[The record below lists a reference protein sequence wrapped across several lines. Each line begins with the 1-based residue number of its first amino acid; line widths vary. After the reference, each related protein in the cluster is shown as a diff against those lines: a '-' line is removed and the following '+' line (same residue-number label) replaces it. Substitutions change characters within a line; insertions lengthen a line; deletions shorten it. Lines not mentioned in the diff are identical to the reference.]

1 MFNEEL
7 IKNTKN
13 DRFAA
18 YLGIKLVEV
27 QPGYAVAEME
37 ITENHLNGVGLVH
50 GGALFSLADYAFSVA
65 SNSKGPLSLATSAH
79 ISYFKPPQ
87 GKKVIA
93 RAREITSSKKLGHY
107 QVDILDE
114 DETLIGRF
122 TGSVY
127 IKKNKDA

>member
-1 MFNEEL
+1 LIKEEL

-13 DRFAA
+13 DRFAG

-37 ITENHLNGVGLVH
+37 ITENHLNGVGMVH
-50 GGALFSLADYAFSVA
+50 GGAIFGLADYAFAVA
-65 SNSKGPLSLATSAH
+65 SNSKGPVALATSAH
-79 ISYFKPPQ
+79 ISFFQPPQ
-87 GKKVIA
+87 GKKLTA
-93 RAREITSSKKLGHY
+93 RAREITSSRKLGHY

-114 DETLIGRF
+114 DGTLVSRF

-127 IKKNKDA
+127 IKA